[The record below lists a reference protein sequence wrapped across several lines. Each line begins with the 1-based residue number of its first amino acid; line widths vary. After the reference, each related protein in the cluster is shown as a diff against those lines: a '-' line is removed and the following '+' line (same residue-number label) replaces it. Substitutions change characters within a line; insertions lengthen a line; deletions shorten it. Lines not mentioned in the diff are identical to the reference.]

1 MGIYIHILEGR
12 KHPSISSRKCRGHKI
27 EHTYIC
33 AYSYN
38 QKLRDKKK
46 TKKNHNSDDIASFQ
60 ESKENTYRFDL
71 VSFHPI
77 YKHIRAIFLHSTNKS
92 INAILASYCH
102 IRFIFQPLQSF
113 TTYKKE
119 DSNVRLKKEKKK
131 KNINCLNG
139 EIKKKTKKVP
149 GTNLVSSVP
158 TIQ

>member
-1 MGIYIHILEGR
+1 MTL
-12 KHPSISSRKCRGHKI
+12 
-27 EHTYIC
+27 
-33 AYSYN
+33 
-38 QKLRDKKK
+38 
-46 TKKNHNSDDIASFQ
+46 ASFQ

-77 YKHIRAIFLHSTNKS
+77 YKHIRAILLHSTNKS

-131 KNINCLNG
+131 NINCLNG
-139 EIKKKTKKVP
+139 EIKKKVP

-158 TIQ
+158 AIQ